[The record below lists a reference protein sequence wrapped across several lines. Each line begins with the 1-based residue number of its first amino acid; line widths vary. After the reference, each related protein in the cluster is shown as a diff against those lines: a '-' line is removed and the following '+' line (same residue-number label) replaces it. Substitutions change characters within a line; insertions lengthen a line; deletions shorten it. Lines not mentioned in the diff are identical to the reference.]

1 MDRKCVKVKTNPDIN
16 SDGKTYIY
24 VSKGSEKQLNFCTKY
39 DWMRKNKKKKN
50 GRGTQGATTKSVTG
64 RRYNYCCKMY
74 LTVDDE

>member
-39 DWMRKNKKKKN
+39 D
-50 GRGTQGATTKSVTG
+50 
-64 RRYNYCCKMY
+64 
-74 LTVDDE
+74 